1 MAKGGG
7 REKNGVAVISPVY
20 NDRVAEGGRGHMTEE
35 PSDHSTDRELFN
47 FLRQM
52 HLTGGANGMTVMSRE
67 SGREPYLIQGGGH
80 HPTVVMS
87 RKRKAWEGLSHSVGN
102 KLFGG
107 HKPPGT
113 RGSDEDEHDE
123 ARQGLETPHCS
134 RTGFDD
140 EVGGGSDEGQE
151 EEGGRWSKG
160 DVLEPDGRWA
170 RPDDPDDD
178 GRGRHGHE
186 SGGRGSTGSGHI
198 LSPMNPNLL
207 NVDIDTDNLAA
218 DFDGSFTGLGVDIN
232 TANYSMSD
240 AMLSLNTITLASS
253 QLKQEL
259 SGNVHNGP
267 RIITLKSEPP
277 YILSNYGALDLSND
291 EAQHPDHQSH
301 TPPPAHSHPP
311 TFSGSVSR
319 DNSLDGINAIN
330 NLNKRNNTH
339 SETGSPDPL
348 VSKQHPPH
356 SSSNEFL
363 VPSSQIPKSQRITLS
378 HNEQGAHKS
387 EIPEMRAK
395 TEHGIGMLSSSDD
408 EGDNKFQYILAASTS
423 ISSKVGEAS
432 LTYIN
437 QGQPYELK
445 LKKLG
450 DLSSHYRKKWLRST
464 VRICFHERRLQYIE
478 ASQIAEWSKAHPNE
492 RILEMDQAL
501 SYGIADVTQDP
512 NNLNMISF
520 YWDPTRDTGVFIKVH
535 CISTEFTPKK
545 HGGERGVPFRLQVET
560 WTSDDVR
567 IHAAACVLQVFKL
580 KGADRKH
587 KQNREKMSKL
597 PTIEQ
602 EKFSRQYECTML
614 TDLTVDSIYISPS
627 RGISPEQT
635 VQPVSPAEPSSLIPP
650 PPSSAPPPLSSSL
663 LSLGSSRD
671 VSPIKATPVIRD
683 TATAS
688 LPSVPPGDSKS
699 WKIMLPTTATAETTS
714 GWLAYNR
721 YNQHVKTFTCY
732 DARDLLR
739 LSKEDL
745 ISMIGLID
753 GIRLFN
759 DLHTKP
765 VAPRLTVYLA
775 QKGESLFHAAM
786 LQEVSVQELINNIAS
801 ILQVQVGPGL
811 IGKVLILGPNRIQ
824 VLLTD
829 ELLRQQPFESVFY
842 YQLLNEEGCDGC
854 TVLLEALPGVDG

>member
-1 MAKGGG
+1 
-7 REKNGVAVISPVY
+7 
-20 NDRVAEGGRGHMTEE
+20 
-35 PSDHSTDRELFN
+35 
-47 FLRQM
+47 
-52 HLTGGANGMTVMSRE
+52 
-67 SGREPYLIQGGGH
+67 
-80 HPTVVMS
+80 
-87 RKRKAWEGLSHSVGN
+87 
-102 KLFGG
+102 
-107 HKPPGT
+107 
-113 RGSDEDEHDE
+113 
-123 ARQGLETPHCS
+123 
-134 RTGFDD
+134 
-140 EVGGGSDEGQE
+140 
-151 EEGGRWSKG
+151 
-160 DVLEPDGRWA
+160 
-170 RPDDPDDD
+170 
-178 GRGRHGHE
+178 
-186 SGGRGSTGSGHI
+186 
-198 LSPMNPNLL
+198 MNPNLL

-259 SGNVHNGP
+259 SGINAHNGP

-301 TPPPAHSHPP
+301 TPPPATARSHPP

-330 NLNKRNNTH
+330 ANHLNLKRNNIVNTH
-339 SETGSPDPL
+339 SEAGSPDPL
-348 VSKQHPPH
+348 LKQGQLK

-363 VPSSQIPKSQRITLS
+363 VPSTQLPKSQKVMLS
-378 HNEQGAHKS
+378 LNEQGNLAAHKS

-395 TEHGIGMLSSSDD
+395 TEHGCNILNNSDD
-408 EGDNKFQYILAASTS
+408 EGDKFQYILAASTS

-478 ASQIAEWSKAHPNE
+478 AGQIAEWSKAHPNE
-492 RILEMDQAL
+492 RILEIDRAL

-520 YWDPTRDTGVFIKVH
+520 YWDPTRDTGVFVKVH

-567 IHAAACVLQVFKL
+567 IHASACVLQVFKL

-597 PTIEQ
+597 PMGEQ

-635 VQPVSPAEPSSLIPP
+635 VQPASPAEPSRSLGLIPP
-650 PPSSAPPPLSSSL
+650 TSAPPVLSSTSAS

-683 TATAS
+683 TASLTAAS
-688 LPSVPPGDSKS
+688 LPLPSVPPGDSKS
-699 WKIMLPTTATAETTS
+699 WKIMLPASAGAETTS

-721 YNQHVKTFTCY
+721 YNQHVKTFTSY

-745 ISMIGLID
+745 VSMIGLVD

-759 DLHTKP
+759 DLHMKP
-765 VAPRLTVYLA
+765 VAPRLTIYLA

-786 LQEVSVQELINNIAS
+786 LQEVSVQELINNIAN

-811 IGKVLILGPNRIQ
+811 ISNVLIVGPNRIQ
-824 VLLTD
+824 ILLTD

-854 TVLLEALPGVDG
+854 TVLLETVPGVDG